1 MVEKTIYANG
11 QKVYELKG
19 EVLTYY
25 FKSGALKAQGK
36 FLKNK
41 KEGEWRYYRK
51 NGDLWRIGNYL
62 AGKKHGRWQRY
73 SPEGQVE
80 YDAVFENGTLIKE

>member
-1 MVEKTIYANG
+1 MLEKTIYSNG

-19 EVLTYY
+19 DLLTYY

-36 FLKNK
+36 FIKNK
-41 KEGEWRYYRK
+41 KEGEWRYFRA
-51 NGDLWRIGNYL
+51 NGDLWRIGNYS
-62 AGKKHGRWQRY
+62 AGKKHGRWERY

-80 YDAVFENGTLIKE
+80 YDATFENGVLIKS